1 MKMIW
6 RYLSPI
12 KKTLF
17 LGLFIKAVGSLLE
30 LLLPYILELILDD
43 VVPTKEVSLI
53 LFWSLM
59 MVLCALGCWAF
70 NITANR
76 LASGVARDATRGIR
90 HDLFDQS
97 LYLSC
102 SDTDAFTIPSLESR
116 LTSDTYNVHR
126 FLGMAQRMGIRAPI
140 IVLGGF
146 AITIFMDPV
155 LSLVLLATL
164 PFICILVYIRA
175 VKGVPLYTSVQR
187 KSDRMVS
194 VVRENAQGIR
204 VIKALSKTSH
214 EKERF
219 ENVNKEIRASEIHA
233 HRVMAIVSPGMNLFL
248 YLGWTGV
255 LLLGAHRVSLG
266 LSRPGVIIAF
276 MSYFTIISRS
286 LMAISRM
293 FIMTSRGLASA
304 SRIEEIL
311 QSPTEKE
318 WQRGDYPE
326 GDPQYAIEFRDVS
339 FSYLKVR
346 NNLKH
351 ISFRLKP
358 GETLGILGATGAGK
372 TTVLSL
378 LLHFYDLD
386 SGAIY
391 LYGKDIRSLSPQ
403 ELRSRFGI
411 VMQNDFLFSETIAE
425 NIRFGREVSDEDMDE
440 ALQNAQASEFVDG
453 LEGRTSYSLTSN
465 GTNVSGGQRQRLLLS
480 RAFAS
485 RPEVLL
491 LDDSS
496 SALDYATD
504 ARLRKALAEKY
515 PDTTMLIIAQ
525 RVSSVRGCNQIIL
538 LEDGEISA
546 AGTDEELQKTS
557 ELYASICDS
566 QMGGALF
573 D

>member
-6 RYLSPI
+6 RFI
-12 KKTLF
+12 KPVKNAMF
-17 LGLFIKAVGSLLE
+17 LGLLIKAVGSLLE

-43 VVPTKEVSLI
+43 VVPTRSVQLI
-53 LFWSLM
+53 LFWSIM
-59 MVLCALGCWAF
+59 MVLCALGCWIF

-76 LASGVARDATRGIR
+76 LASGVARDATREIR
-90 HDLFDQS
+90 HELFDRS

-102 SDTDAFTIPSLESR
+102 SKTDAFTIPSLESR

-155 LSLVLLATL
+155 LSLVLLGTL
-164 PFICILVYIRA
+164 PFISVLVYIRA
-175 VKGVPLYTSVQR
+175 VKGIPLYTSVQ
-187 KSDRMVS
+187 KKADRMVS

-204 VIKALSKTSH
+204 VIKALSRVGY

-219 ENVNKEIRASEIHA
+219 SKVNQDIRNAEIHA
-233 HRVMAIVSPGMNLFL
+233 QKVMAVVSPGMNLIL

-266 LSRPGVIIAF
+266 LSKPGVIIAF

-293 FIMTSRGLASA
+293 FIMASRGLASA
-304 SRIEEIL
+304 NRIDEVLKTE
-311 QSPTEKE
+311 TEKS
-318 WQRGDYPE
+318 WQPGNFPPS
-326 GDPQYAIEFRDVS
+326 DPAYVIEFKDVT

-346 NNLKH
+346 DNLQH
-351 ISFRLKP
+351 ISFKLKK
-358 GETLGILGATGAGK
+358 GETLGVLGATGSGK
-372 TTVLSL
+372 TTLLSL
-378 LLHFYDLD
+378 LLHFYELD

-391 LYGKDIRSLSPQ
+391 LNGEDIRNIPPQ

-411 VMQNDFLFSETIAE
+411 VMQNDFLFSRSISE
-425 NIRFGREVSDEDMDE
+425 NVRFGREVSEE
-440 ALQNAQASEFVDG
+440 TLKKALENAQASEFVEG
-453 LEGRTSYSLTSN
+453 LDEGTEYLLTSN
-465 GTNVSGGQRQRLLLS
+465 ATNLSGGQRQRVLLT

-485 RPEVLL
+485 DPEILL

-504 ARLRKALAEKY
+504 ARLRKALAEHY
-515 PDTTMLIIAQ
+515 ADTTMIIIAQ
-525 RVSSVRGCNQIIL
+525 RVSSVRGCDNILL
-538 LEDGEISA
+538 LEDGRIASS
-546 AGTDEELQKTS
+546 GTDEELLKSS
-557 ELYASICDS
+557 ELYASICAS

>member
-440 ALQNAQASEFVDG
+440 ALQNAQASDFVDG